1 VAKEFAW
8 EAAGYDWMA
17 KNLNSIVDNLNA
29 NDKNEADKVT
39 AKINKWTDEDSYK
52 NRRDYYAETISIIK

>member
-29 NDKNEADKVT
+29 NDKNEADKV
-39 AKINKWTDEDSYK
+39 
-52 NRRDYYAETISIIK
+52 NR